1 MGEPPKYLMRF
12 VGFKED
18 GSGELKPTSPAGYTD
33 GQLLELPFDY
43 SREPWWEIVD
53 DIPDLEI
60 PAEEAQDSVYET
72 EDPAPLKYV
81 LPIDQAPEDVYVI
94 DYESMTVPT
103 LKLFIKQRGGSVDR
117 KWLKADLIREA
128 RKLEEASRAAIEPT
142 KWWLI
147 SDEDVHAIRKGLTGD
162 LLHTL
167 SSGLHETEA
176 VPTDFQTSTD
186 APAEEG
192 KVFEGESAVIE
203 SHTGE
208 PGVVVSVDI
217 EPDEAGSEPEPSTEE
232 SAETDPLKLLVEKH
246 DELAQRYHDGE
257 ITADQYRELSDKA
270 DEEHS
275 ESES

>member
-18 GSGELKPTSPAGYTD
+18 GSGELKPTSPAGYTRD
-33 GQLLELPFDY
+33 QLLELPFDY
-43 SREPWWEIVD
+43 SLEPWWEIVD
-53 DIPDLEI
+53 DIPDLEL

-103 LKLFIKQRGGSVDR
+103 LKLFIKQRGGTVDR

-128 RKLEEASRAAIEPT
+128 RELEEAARAAIEPT

-167 SSGLHETEA
+167 SSGLHETDA
-176 VPTDFQTSTD
+176 VPTDFQTSTEK
-186 APAEEG
+186 PAEEEG
-192 KVFEGESAVIE
+192 RFFEGKSEVIE

-208 PGVVVSVDI
+208 PGVVVSVGL
-217 EPDEAGSEPEPSTEE
+217 EPDEADTGESLSEEAIEESEPVGEPIFLKEPEEASQPIGVDTEPPKEDSELE
-232 SAETDPLKLLVEKH
+232 S
-246 DELAQRYHDGE
+246 
-257 ITADQYRELSDKA
+257 
-270 DEEHS
+270 
-275 ESES
+275 